1 MKIWRK
7 DLTEELNLSSDAIVE
22 SGLRAVLEVEGIFQ
36 APVKQASKYGSTDQL
51 ELSLGEAV
59 ILKMAPNT
67 EQPELK
73 DNKFTQWLKYGK
85 TGAVAPIKG
94 TFLAKRFIPDAEKL
108 YAKLTNSPVV
118 PGTLMKLVGQRVR
131 WVRIEDPWKVKD
143 AETGETKEGKSLHY
157 TFGLDV
163 MTPEDINTHVK
174 KLIVGLNV
182 TSAKRA
188 LNMDSL
194 AKTYPEY
201 KQALDAGTLA
211 EKLGVK
217 FDGEKFVE

>member
-1 MKIWRK
+1 MS
-7 DLTEELNLSSDAIVE
+7 DELNLSSDAIVE
-22 SGLRAVLEVEGIFQ
+22 SGLQAVLEVEGTFQ
-36 APVKQASKYGSTDQL
+36 APIKKASTKFPVDQL
-51 ELSLGEAV
+51 ELSLADAT

-67 EQPELK
+67 EQPDLK

-85 TGAVAPIKG
+85 IGAVAPIKG

-108 YAKLTNSPVV
+108 YAKLTNSPAV

-131 WVRIEDPWKVKD
+131 WVRTDDLWKIENK
-143 AETGETKEGKSLHY
+143 ETGEVKSGTSHHY

-174 KLIVGLNV
+174 KLVLGMNL

-188 LNMDSL
+188 LNMDAL

-217 FDGEKFVE
+217 FDGEKFLE